1 MRRILMEK
9 LLDFLKCISDENRLK
24 ILKLLLDTEYC
35 VCQLQQLLD
44 KSQSSVSQHLSYFKK
59 LDLLNEEKNR
69 KWSYYCINRSVYDK
83 YLAKLVSLKAL
94 SLDELSMLELKN
106 NIEHLDTTAEIRTD
120 NQTKGCC

>member
-1 MRRILMEK
+1 MEK